1 MLKNFPLCAIIGK
14 IVHGGGDVAD
24 NKGKCFVIMP
34 ISDPDGYEEGHF
46 ESVYRDIFV
55 PAIEDAGYEPH
66 RVDEDV
72 STGVIQA
79 KILEQ
84 LINAPMAICDLSTR
98 NPNVLFELGIRQAY
112 DKPVVLVQEK
122 GTDRIFDINE
132 ISYIN
137 YEPSLVYR
145 SVVDVQKKITSAITE
160 TAKNPKYNSLITAL
174 KISAAEPP
182 KNDLNSQEFN
192 EIMLGSIVNKLD
204 NMASEIRSMR
214 AGQKSESP
222 QFRPLPVF
230 EQSEAALARREYSKK
245 LSHINSIRKEI
256 LHFEQMIERGEV
268 PEKELRRINRMIEA
282 DKRTLCELTK
292 DINES

>member
-1 MLKNFPLCAIIGK
+1 M
-14 IVHGGGDVAD
+14 AD

-55 PAIEDAGYEPH
+55 PAIEHAGYEPH

-145 SVVDVQKKITSAITE
+145 SVVDVQEKITAAITA

-222 QFRPLPVF
+222 QFQPLPVF

-245 LSHINSIRKEI
+245 RSRINNIRKEM
-256 LHFEQMIERGEV
+256 LHLEKMIERGEV
-268 PEKELRRINRMIEA
+268 PEKELIQINKIIEEDRRILR
-282 DKRTLCELTK
+282 ELAK